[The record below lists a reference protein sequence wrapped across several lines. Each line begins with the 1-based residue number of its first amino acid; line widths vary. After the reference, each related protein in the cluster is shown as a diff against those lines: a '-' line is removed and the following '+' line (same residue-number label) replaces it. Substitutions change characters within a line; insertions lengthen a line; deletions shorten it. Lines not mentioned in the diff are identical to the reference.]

1 MGPYYKSVTSA
12 SNILPLDKTLLAEM
26 EAANEEE
33 LKKLDE
39 RLAEA
44 EKIEGESEI
53 SDALKARANYLTRIG
68 DKVRFLFLHHF
79 PRLHE
84 MNLGTILTSS
94 KARTR
99 KDTRAR
105 VAHRHHIDHRPSW
118 VLLFRHRYRDNQHG
132 QGGEVRLLS
141 IPTIFLANLTL
152 DRLIDEGG
160 DWDRRNRLKVYTGL
174 HFLSIRQFKRGGE
187 LLLDALST
195 FTATELLS
203 YNEFV
208 GLTVIANTLGLKRV
222 DLKKKVRGFSIF
234 LIPYTTA
241 LRVHSQLI
249 NAPEVNQVLPEI
261 PVLGDLVKNLY
272 ECHYDK
278 FFVALGVVYPSST
291 HRLC

>member
-1 MGPYYKSVTSA
+1 MGPYYKYVTSA

-68 DKVRFLFLHHF
+68 DEVRFLFLYF
-79 PRLHE
+79 FTRLHE
-84 MNLGTILTSS
+84 MNLGTILTSP

-105 VAHRHHIDHRPSW
+105 VMHRHHIDYRPSW
-118 VLLFRHRYRDNQHG
+118 VLLLRHRYRDQHG
-132 QGGEVRLLS
+132 QGRKVRRLLV
-141 IPTIFLANLTL
+141 PAVFLANLPL
-152 DRLIDEGG
+152 HRLIDEGG
-160 DWDRRNRLKVYTGL
+160 DWDCRNRLKVYTGL

-187 LLLDALST
+187 LLLNALST

-208 GLTVIANTLGLKRV
+208 GLTVIANHWV
-222 DLKKKVRGFSIF
+222 
-234 LIPYTTA
+234 
-241 LRVHSQLI
+241 
-249 NAPEVNQVLPEI
+249 
-261 PVLGDLVKNLY
+261 
-272 ECHYDK
+272 
-278 FFVALGVVYPSST
+278 
-291 HRLC
+291 